1 MLPVLLAAAAVT
13 AVLGPLPDPRPTYGG
28 HPRPAPQEQLKLS
41 HVAEAGSTVTVTL
54 TCDPLGGGHPKPA
67 EACATLAEVDA
78 DPGRIK
84 PANRACILL
93 YQPVTAELTG
103 TWEGREVNWKHR
115 FGNTCEMRRATGVL
129 FRF

>member
-1 MLPVLLAAAAVT
+1 MLPVVLAAAAVT
-13 AVLGPLPDPRPTYGG
+13 AVLGPLPDPRPPYGG

-41 HVAEAGSTVTVTL
+41 HVADTGSAVTVTL
-54 TCDPLGGGHPKPA
+54 TCDPPGGGHPEPA
-67 EACATLAEVDA
+67 EACAALAEVDA
-78 DPGRIK
+78 DPDRIK

-103 TWEGREVNWKHR
+103 TWQGREVSWKHR
-115 FGNTCEMRRATGVL
+115 YGNTCEMRRATGVL